1 MTLTAAD
8 VFEAPAFAWR
18 RYLQRHLAH
27 PAVNVTDLHPVMGLR
42 VAALFAD
49 LTAAGL
55 ADNRPGYGLFQ
66 VSSGVRTRAQ
76 QIALYNDIC
85 LRQGRCAWVA
95 NPYHARSSGPD
106 AEGVQRFG
114 SNHQA
119 QRQSHRWARALGL
132 AVAPE
137 LGYAVDIRNNGA
149 AWSELHRRLPA
160 VGLDWPLK
168 SGAVEP
174 WHVEAFPDGAPG
186 WLPGPWPR
194 RPGILRP
201 LYLGL
206 VGGDVRRLQ
215 RQAETVTDGAYG
227 PGTARAVRRLQRRL
241 DRPRTGMWTAADQRA
256 YERADRRRP

>member
-1 MTLTAAD
+1 MTLTSAD
-8 VFEAPAFAWR
+8 VFAAPSFAWR

-55 ADNRPGYGLFQ
+55 ADERPGYGVFE

-76 QIALYNDIC
+76 QIALYDDIC
-85 LRQGRCAWVA
+85 LRQGRCGYVA
-95 NPYHARSSGPD
+95 NPYVARSSGPD
-106 AEGVQRFG
+106 AEGVQRYG

-119 QRQSHRWARALGL
+119 QRQSNLWARALGL
-132 AVAPE
+132 AAPPE

-149 AWSELHRRLPA
+149 PWAEMHRRLAA

-168 SGAVEP
+168 TGAVEP
-174 WHVEAFPDGAPG
+174 WHVEAFPDRAPG
-186 WLPGPWPR
+186 WLPGPWPT

-201 LYLGL
+201 LYRGL
-206 VGGDVRRLQ
+206 IGGDVRRLQ
-215 RQAETVTDGAYG
+215 RQADTVADGAYG
-227 PGTARAVRRLQRRL
+227 PGTVRAVRRLQRAL
-241 DRPRTGMWTAADQRA
+241 KRPRTGLWVPADQRA
-256 YERADRRRP
+256 YERDRRRR